1 MLELITGMLAAFDLS
16 ALGDVAEAGFRLSSV
31 AEAGVRVSP

>member
-16 ALGDVAEAGFRLSSV
+16 AVGDLVEAGI
-31 AEAGVRVSP
+31 RVSP